1 MSKLF
6 SFRHN
11 YSSLRFCLTP
21 WQFQNVMFV
30 PMKANIDAYHERW
43 PTGEE
48 VLFRGFRQSCLW
60 TVLSVKVC
68 VCVLGGGRGRLRDL
82 RMANGLV
89 DAENQ
94 KGFDMTTGILEAGST
109 GTQILPMASNK
120 VLPEMLIHSWLIATS
135 ETYQHRLDF
144 LSTASFGA
152 FV

>member
-48 VLFRGFRQSCLW
+48 ILFRGFRLFVDSL
-60 TVLSVKVC
+60 VSKGVC
-68 VCVLGGGRGRLRDL
+68 VCVGGGGW
-82 RMANGLV
+82 GV
-89 DAENQ
+89 
-94 KGFDMTTGILEAGST
+94 GGAG
-109 GTQILPMASNK
+109 
-120 VLPEMLIHSWLIATS
+120 
-135 ETYQHRLDF
+135 
-144 LSTASFGA
+144 
-152 FV
+152 